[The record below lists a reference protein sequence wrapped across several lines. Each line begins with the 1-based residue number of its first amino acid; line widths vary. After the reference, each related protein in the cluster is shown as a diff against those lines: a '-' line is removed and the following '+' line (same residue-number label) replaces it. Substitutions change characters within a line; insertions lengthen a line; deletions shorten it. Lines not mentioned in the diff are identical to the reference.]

1 MFDDSDECATA
12 AELGDFEFERKFLL
26 GAMPPEAAGDPSPDL
41 IVQAYV
47 FADDGFAVRVRI
59 SGPVDGIDVDAS
71 PRAMAQALT
80 EHPDSLGTLGA
91 KGPANAGTRYEA
103 ERQIDAL
110 VAGSIVARSTAL
122 IAKVRYSMWLGEDG
136 WVVDLPRRQR
146 AVARRRGRA
155 GPPGHRPGD
164 PRLLRHRSLRGPALR
179 QQHLAHHPFPTWAKD
194 FAQEYRIMGPGFM
207 QSLGRNRFDGEPA

>member
-110 VAGSIVARSTAL
+110 VAERGGESSRSETRDGGEEHQAELDDTPCADQQRDRKNDERRFARSD
-122 IAKVRYSMWLGEDG
+122 E
-136 WVVDLPRRQR
+136 RQE
-146 AVARRRGRA
+146 GR
-155 GPPGHRPGD
+155 
-164 PRLLRHRSLRGPALR
+164 
-179 QQHLAHHPFPTWAKD
+179 
-194 FAQEYRIMGPGFM
+194 
-207 QSLGRNRFDGEPA
+207 